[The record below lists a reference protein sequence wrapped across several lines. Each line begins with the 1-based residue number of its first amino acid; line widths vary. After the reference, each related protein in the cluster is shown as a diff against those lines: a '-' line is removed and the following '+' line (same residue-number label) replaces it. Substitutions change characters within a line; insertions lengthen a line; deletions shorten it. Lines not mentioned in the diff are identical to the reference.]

1 MGQVIMQI
9 FDVIWLI
16 AVLVLLYLMW
26 RSSEQRLEHIQKME
40 QVQFDT
46 AMKTAEA
53 AQEAAKAAQ
62 VLAEK
67 IDHAD

>member
-1 MGQVIMQI
+1 MTIALQI

-46 AMKTAEA
+46 AMTTAQA

-67 IDHAD
+67 IDHAG

>member
-1 MGQVIMQI
+1 MGQLIMQI

-26 RSSEQRLEHIQKME
+26 RSSEKRLDHIQKME

-46 AMKTAEA
+46 AMTTAEA
-53 AQEAAKAAQ
+53 AQKASETAQ
-62 VLAEK
+62 LLAEK
-67 IDHAD
+67 LDHAD

>member
-1 MGQVIMQI
+1 MTIALQI
-9 FDVIWLI
+9 FDVLWLVC
-16 AVLVLLYLMW
+16 VLVLLYMMW
-26 RSSEQRLEHIQKME
+26 RSSEKRLEHIQKME

-46 AMKTAEA
+46 AMMSAKA

-67 IDHAD
+67 INDAG

>member
-1 MGQVIMQI
+1 MTNALQI

-26 RSSEQRLEHIQKME
+26 RSSERRLEHIQKME

-46 AMKTAEA
+46 AMKSAEA

-67 IDHAD
+67 IDHAR

>member
-1 MGQVIMQI
+1 MTNALQI

-26 RSSEQRLEHIQKME
+26 RSSERRLEHIQKME

-46 AMKTAEA
+46 AMTTAEA
-53 AQEAAKAAQ
+53 AKQAAEAAHN
-62 VLAEK
+62 LAEK
-67 IDHAD
+67 IDHAG

>member
-1 MGQVIMQI
+1 MTIALQI
-9 FDVIWLI
+9 FDVLWLVC
-16 AVLVLLYLMW
+16 VLVLLYLMW
-26 RSSEQRLEHIQKME
+26 RSSERRLEHIQKME

-46 AMKTAEA
+46 AMKSAEA

-67 IDHAD
+67 IDHAG

>member
-1 MGQVIMQI
+1 MTIALQI

-26 RSSEQRLEHIQKME
+26 RSSERRLEHIQKME

-46 AMKTAEA
+46 AMKSAEA

-67 IDHAD
+67 IDHAG